1 MSQTSAAPVLLVVD
15 DDREIRNLLS
25 DHLEQ
30 HGFRTVKAAD
40 GRAMKAALEAGPID
54 LVVLDLNLPDED
66 GLSLCRGI
74 RATSKTPVIILTAR
88 GDPIDRIVGLEMG
101 ADDYLAK
108 PFDPRELLARVRALL
123 RRQDKLRAQVAS
135 ELRFSGWRLL
145 PEQRRLLAPDGNELV
160 LSRGEFS
167 LLLALA
173 ERPGRVLGREQ
184 LLQLSR
190 GEPSDSVDRAIDL
203 AISRL
208 RRKLGQASP
217 GAEALVQTSRGEGY
231 RFHAEVQVL

>member
-1 MSQTSAAPVLLVVD
+1 MNTPIRVIVVD
-15 DDREIRNLLS
+15 DDASIRDAIA
-25 DHLEQ
+25 DHLLL
-30 HGFRTVKAAD
+30 HGYQVRVAAD
-40 GRAMKAALEAGPID
+40 ATALDVLLQAERPD
-54 LVVLDLNLPDED
+54 LIILDWMMPGED
-66 GLSLCRGI
+66 GLSVCRRLQA
-74 RATSKTPVIILTAR
+74 RAIQILMLSAMGAAPDRVI
-88 GDPIDRIVGLEMG
+88 GLEMG

-135 ELRFSGWRLL
+135 ELRFDGWRLL
-145 PEQRRLLAPDGNELV
+145 PDQRRLFAPDGAELV

-173 ERPGRVLGREQ
+173 ERPGRVLAREQ

-190 GEPSDSVDRAIDL
+190 GEASDSVDRAVDL

-208 RRKLGQASP
+208 RRKLGQAAS
-217 GAEALVQTSRGEGY
+217 GAEALVQTLRGEGY
-231 RFHAEVQVL
+231 RFNAEVGVL

>member
-1 MSQTSAAPVLLVVD
+1 MSTPIRVIVVD
-15 DDREIRNLLS
+15 DDASIRDAIA
-25 DHLEQ
+25 DHLLL
-30 HGFRTVKAAD
+30 HGYQVRLAAD
-40 GRAMKAALEAGPID
+40 AAALDVLLQAERPD
-54 LVVLDLNLPDED
+54 LIILDWMMPGED
-66 GLSLCRGI
+66 GLSVCRRLLA
-74 RATSKTPVIILTAR
+74 RAIPILMLSAMGAAPDRVI
-88 GDPIDRIVGLEMG
+88 GLEMG

-123 RRQDKLRAQVAS
+123 RRQDKLRTQVAS
-135 ELRFSGWRLL
+135 ELRFDGWRLL
-145 PEQRRLLAPDGNELV
+145 PDQRRLFAPDGAELV

-190 GEPSDSVDRAIDL
+190 GEASDSVDRAIDL

-208 RRKLGQASP
+208 RRKLGQAAS
-217 GAEALVQTSRGEGY
+217 GAEALVQTLRGEGY
-231 RFHAEVQVL
+231 RFDAEVQVL

>member
-1 MSQTSAAPVLLVVD
+1 MTTPARVLVVD
-15 DDREIRNLLS
+15 DDASIRDAIADCLL
-25 DHLEQ
+25 L
-30 HGFRTVKAAD
+30 HGYHVRVAAD
-40 GRAMKAALEAGPID
+40 AAALDVLLQVERPD
-54 LVVLDLNLPDED
+54 LIVLDWMMPGED
-66 GLSLCRGI
+66 GLSVCRRLQA
-74 RATSKTPVIILTAR
+74 RAIPILMLSAMGSAPDRVI
-88 GDPIDRIVGLEMG
+88 GLEMG

-190 GEPSDSVDRAIDL
+190 GEPSDSVDLAVDL

-217 GAEALVQTSRGEGY
+217 GAESLVQTSRGEGY
-231 RFHAEVQVL
+231 RFDAEVQLL

>member
-1 MSQTSAAPVLLVVD
+1 
-15 DDREIRNLLS
+15 
-25 DHLEQ
+25 
-30 HGFRTVKAAD
+30 
-40 GRAMKAALEAGPID
+40 
-54 LVVLDLNLPDED
+54 
-66 GLSLCRGI
+66 
-74 RATSKTPVIILTAR
+74 
-88 GDPIDRIVGLEMG
+88 
-101 ADDYLAK
+101 
-108 PFDPRELLARVRALL
+108 LL

-190 GEPSDSVDRAIDL
+190 GEPSDSVDRAVDL